1 MYSLLPGGNKKF
13 WIVAIH
19 TAMWTIYIS
28 FLFIANKLSDP
39 SLKIGHAVLFML
51 PFCFVFYISI
61 FWLNRY
67 KKMGT
72 FLSVLSFIGT
82 FIVLGLL
89 AYTYMYKALPSANI
103 QLYSSSEIREFLKY
117 AVLGYIQYYSYA
129 LLYFVVNGLFKR
141 ERALRDLQEEKY
153 KRELENA
160 RLKQQELKAQKD
172 KLQIEYAFLRAQVN
186 PHFLHNTL
194 NTLYSQAQEY
204 SETLASNISKLS
216 NMMRYCFDNM
226 IQEMDLVPIEKEI
239 KNLRRLIEIN
249 EIRYEGTEIVDFQV
263 EGEIDN
269 QMLPPLSLITIVENA
284 FKYGDLTNPAHPLVI
299 RLYLEPKNIYFT
311 CRNKMRPINMSDTS
325 HSVGITN
332 LMRRLDVICKD
343 RHTFTSLS
351 ENGFYTTELTINI

>member
-1 MYSLLPGGNKKF
+1 MYSFLPGANKKF
-13 WIVAIH
+13 WIIAIH
-19 TAMWTIYIS
+19 TAVWIVYIS

-39 SLKIGHAVLFML
+39 TVTISRAVLFML
-51 PFCFVFYISI
+51 PFCLLFYISV

-67 KKMGT
+67 RKMGPL
-72 FLSVLSFIGT
+72 LSVISFIGT
-82 FIVLGLL
+82 FVVLCLL

-103 QLYSSSEIREFLKY
+103 KLYTSSEIREFLKY

-129 LLYFVVNGLFKR
+129 LLYFVVNGLFNK

-160 RLKQQELKAQKD
+160 RLKEKELKAQKE
-172 KLQIEYAFLRAQVN
+172 KLQIEYAFLRTQVN

-194 NTLYSQAQEY
+194 NTLYSHAQEY

-216 NMMRYCFDNM
+216 NMMRYCFDN
-226 IQEMDLVPIEKEI
+226 ISEEMDLVPLEKEL

-249 EIRYEGTEIVDFQV
+249 EIRYEGSEAVDFQM

-284 FKYGDLTNPAHPLVI
+284 FKYGDFTNPSHPLVI
-299 RLYLEPKNIYFT
+299 RLNLRPKYIYFS
-311 CRNKMRPINMSDTS
+311 CRNKIQLKSLNDTS

-332 LMRRLDVICKD
+332 LQKRLDVLFKD
-343 RHTFTSLS
+343 RHSIIFNNK
-351 ENGFYTTELTINI
+351 NGFYLTELTINN